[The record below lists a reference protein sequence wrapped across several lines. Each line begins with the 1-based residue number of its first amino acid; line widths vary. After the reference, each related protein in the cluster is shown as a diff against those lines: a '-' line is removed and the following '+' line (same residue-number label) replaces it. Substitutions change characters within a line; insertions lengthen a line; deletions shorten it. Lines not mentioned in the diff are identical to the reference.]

1 MIPDGKTVSNE
12 SPLTVTSS
20 ITHPLL
26 PGLVRA
32 GAGWCGL
39 VQAGANNVNTN
50 IPVHYKPIHWLQ

>member
-1 MIPDGKTVSNE
+1 MIPDGKTVSSE

-20 ITHPLL
+20 LTHTLL
-26 PGLVRA
+26 P
-32 GAGWCGL
+32 GL